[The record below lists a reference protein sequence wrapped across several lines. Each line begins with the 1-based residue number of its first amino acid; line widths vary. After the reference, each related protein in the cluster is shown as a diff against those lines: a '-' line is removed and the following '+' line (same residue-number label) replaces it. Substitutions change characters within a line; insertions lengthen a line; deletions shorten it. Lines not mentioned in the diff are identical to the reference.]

1 MKTTKINFALLF
13 FAILISGFANSQQA
27 IYQADKYSIDVS
39 DETEV
44 IIDDIVNPHDESTEP
59 FKALIYPNPS
69 LTGKVK
75 MSWMDNQNVDQ
86 ILLIRD
92 SFDGVV
98 EISVKDAKEVTV
110 DNLENGHY
118 FVKFYFKQNLLATQK
133 LKVMKE

>member
-27 IYQADKYSIDVS
+27 IYQADKYSIDES

-44 IIDDIVNPHDESTEP
+44 IIDDIVNPNDESSEQ
-59 FKALIYPNPS
+59 FKAMIYPNPS
-69 LTGKVK
+69 FTGKVK
-75 MSWMDNQNVDQ
+75 MSWMDNQNVDYI
-86 ILLIRD
+86 ILVPD
-92 SFDGVV
+92 NFDNVV
-98 EISVKDAKEVTV
+98 EINLKDAKEVTV

-118 FVKFYFKQNLLATQK
+118 YIKFYFKQNHLATQK